1 VAVKPPSSA
10 LRLLRRFPTTS
21 SVLAPYVLL
30 FLPLAIWNDNPQTD
44 FVIRTGGL
52 AAAGA
57 FLVEAAVAL
66 VVLGERRARRPT
78 AARAD
83 VLRSRWFGSRVAV
96 VARAVT
102 VISIVANLSSVL
114 LGGGTL
120 RAQVDSA
127 VPSGVLTVLSPF
139 VSWAYVAVALLI
151 AANAL
156 GGMTRWTAVR
166 WLLVLVATQVVM
178 AYLTNLTA
186 RATVFL
192 VLLATLAVLTRLV
205 PRSWILAGAATCAVV
220 WPTVFEIRN
229 ALRRANGID
238 VSDAVS
244 ATDRLRFDEQITRA
258 AQYGAGHDLGQPDV
272 WSALRYGFV
281 PRFLDPGRPTIS
293 SGNLINE
300 FLGGSSFSSYTF
312 QPVATAWFFWGS
324 LAVVLLYALYA
335 TIVMGLRPWDHIAR
349 RPGAMIVLALM
360 LGGPLSWFSTPPDV
374 VVNMLQTF
382 VSTAPVFLVLR
393 VWAHADTRQTR
404 AVRALATRRVLAS
417 APARPTESIGAVQ

>member
-1 VAVKPPSSA
+1 MAVKPPSVP

-21 SVLAPYVLL
+21 IVLAPYALL

-44 FVIRTGGL
+44 FIIRTGGL
-52 AAAGA
+52 AVGGA

-66 VVLGERRARRPT
+66 VVIGERRARRQQSPVSVLT
-78 AARAD
+78 A
-83 VLRSRWFGSRVAV
+83 RWYGSRVAA
-96 VARAVT
+96 VARVVT
-102 VISIVANLSSVL
+102 VTSIVTNLTSVL

-139 VSWAYVAVALLI
+139 VSWAYVAVALII

-156 GGMTRWTAVR
+156 GGLSRWGAVR
-166 WLLVLVATQVVM
+166 WLVALLATQAIM

-192 VLLATLAVLTRLV
+192 VLLATLAILTRLV
-205 PRSWILAGAATCAVV
+205 PRSWILAGAAACAVI

-238 VSDAVS
+238 VSETIS
-244 ATDRLRFDEQITRA
+244 ATDRLRFDEQIGRA

-281 PRFLDPGRPTIS
+281 PRFLDPDRPTIS

-300 FLGGSSFSSYTF
+300 FLGGSSISSYTF
-312 QPVATAWFFWGS
+312 QPVATAWFFWGP
-324 LAVVLLYALYA
+324 LAVVLLYGLYA
-335 TIVMGLRPWDHIAR
+335 TVIMGLRPWDRIAR
-349 RPGAMIVLALM
+349 RPGALIVFALM

-374 VVNMLQTF
+374 VVNMLQTL
-382 VSTAPVFLVLR
+382 VSTTPVLLALR
-393 VWAHADTRQTR
+393 LWARADTRRARAIEANRVRSSVTVR
-404 AVRALATRRVLAS
+404 STHPSGSMGAVR
-417 APARPTESIGAVQ
+417 